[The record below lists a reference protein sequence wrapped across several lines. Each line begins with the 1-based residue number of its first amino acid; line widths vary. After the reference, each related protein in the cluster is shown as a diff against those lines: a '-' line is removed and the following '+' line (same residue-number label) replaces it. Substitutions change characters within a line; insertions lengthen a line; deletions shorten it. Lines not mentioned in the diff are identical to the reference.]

1 MLTSKEGRCSM
12 DKVVSVRL
20 PEEVVAWL
28 SDASRFNK
36 TTISGMAKDIILS
49 GYSAMKSELMPALLE
64 LKEEN
69 AGLKEEN
76 EQLKLRQR
84 LSESTKGVS
93 ASAPKIGRNAPCPC
107 GSGKKYKLCCGRN
120 E

>member
-1 MLTSKEGRCSM
+1 M

-20 PEEVVAWL
+20 PEEVIAWL
-28 SDASRFNK
+28 SDASRLNK

-49 GYSAMKSELMPALLE
+49 GYSAMMSGLMPALLE
-64 LKEEN
+64 LKEQN

-84 LSESTKGVS
+84 LNESANSVPSSK
-93 ASAPKIGRNAPCPC
+93 PKVGRNAPCPC
-107 GSGKKYKLCCGRN
+107 GSRKKYKHCCGAT